1 MLFSSIAMVK
11 PNMVIARAINFRYRG
26 MVNVGLFMGM
36 MLFEIMKPA
45 KMLPTSNRL
54 IEFVSCGL
62 FSLML
67 MSG

>member
-1 MLFSSIAMVK
+1 
-11 PNMVIARAINFRYRG
+11 
-26 MVNVGLFMGM
+26 LFMGM